1 MSTTAMWLLL
11 AVVVIVI
18 VFASVLYKRTF
29 TVHELALTGV
39 MAALSLVAY
48 LFFRVPFYGGSS
60 FHLGNTFTALTALLL
75 DGVSGGL
82 AGAIGLALADILAG
96 DPGYAVTTFVL
107 KFIIGITCGA
117 VAHKVFKLR
126 ELDKHAPGYLAKVI
140 AAAASGLLLNVFT
153 DPFLGYFRNVYI
165 FGQEYTIAKALTKI
179 TGGVTFV
186 NSVASTVCVV
196 LLYLALRPASS
207 VQTCCRRLK
216 RRPTSNQLPSL
227 SDVLIKRKR
236 HLPHGRC
243 LFRLFLFKYEEPER
257 DVRGQFLQCRETGCA
272 VPGRFPVVGR
282 HGEESFQLP
291 GRHRDAAGDFPLS
304 DGFKARIRHF
314 LHRVFVRLFVEDG
327 LHLEEMLCTRHGVD
341 EPSAGAQDAEKLLLR
356 EGREAVEQHIRPAC
370 AHRLMELDATAYRAE
385 GRAFAARR
393 TAGFA
398 MSKPASSSGRP
409 ASSNCFAMH
418 RSYQPSPQPASS
430 RRSGFPAFG

>member
-39 MAALSLVAY
+39 MAALSLIAY

-96 DPGYAVTTFVL
+96 DPG
-107 KFIIGITCGA
+107 ITCGA

-126 ELDKHAPGYLAKVI
+126 DLDRHSSGYLLKVT
-140 AAAASGLLLNVFT
+140 AAGASGLLLNVIT

-186 NSVASTVCVV
+186 NSIASTVCVV
-196 LLYLALRPASS
+196 ILYLALRPALE
-207 VQTCCRRLK
+207 RANL
-216 RRPTSNQLPSL
+216 LP
-227 SDVLIKRKR
+227 K
-236 HLPHGRC
+236 
-243 LFRLFLFKYEEPER
+243 
-257 DVRGQFLQCRETGCA
+257 
-272 VPGRFPVVGR
+272 
-282 HGEESFQLP
+282 GE
-291 GRHRDAAGDFPLS
+291 
-304 DGFKARIRHF
+304 K
-314 LHRVFVRLFVEDG
+314 
-327 LHLEEMLCTRHGVD
+327 
-341 EPSAGAQDAEKLLLR
+341 K
-356 EGREAVEQHIRPAC
+356 
-370 AHRLMELDATAYRAE
+370 
-385 GRAFAARR
+385 
-393 TAGFA
+393 
-398 MSKPASSSGRP
+398 
-409 ASSNCFAMH
+409 
-418 RSYQPSPQPASS
+418 
-430 RRSGFPAFG
+430 

>member
-60 FHLGNTFTALTALLL
+60 FTALTALLL

-140 AAAASGLLLNVFT
+140 VAAVSGLLLNVFT

-196 LLYLALRPASS
+196 LLYLALRPALE
-207 VQTCCRRLK
+207 RANL
-216 RRPTSNQLPSL
+216 LP
-227 SDVLIKRKR
+227 K
-236 HLPHGRC
+236 
-243 LFRLFLFKYEEPER
+243 
-257 DVRGQFLQCRETGCA
+257 
-272 VPGRFPVVGR
+272 
-282 HGEESFQLP
+282 
-291 GRHRDAAGDFPLS
+291 
-304 DGFKARIRHF
+304 
-314 LHRVFVRLFVEDG
+314 
-327 LHLEEMLCTRHGVD
+327 
-341 EPSAGAQDAEKLLLR
+341 AEKK
-356 EGREAVEQHIRPAC
+356 A
-370 AHRLMELDATAYRAE
+370 D
-385 GRAFAARR
+385 
-393 TAGFA
+393 
-398 MSKPASSSGRP
+398 K
-409 ASSNCFAMH
+409 
-418 RSYQPSPQPASS
+418 
-430 RRSGFPAFG
+430 